1 MRPSAF
7 PDALD
12 TLQPVVKRHQSSMN
26 KPLTPNQAERLREQ
40 IANVKR
46 MLAAEKRRFGDYH
59 DGQGYR
65 YLPPKLYVQ
74 LGDYAGG
81 LRYVRWFDK
90 NFDDDIGYPDFLFE
104 WTIILFKN
112 GRLRDAE
119 RKAVQTYC
127 LNTYLNDQFFGR
139 PLVPLAKWEGSNLE
153 MPYLAEQLPYSS
165 QQPALADF
173 AAWLGQFEHSEEYV
187 AFTTRFVQLRQQL
200 KVADGSE
207 TRRALVDEL
216 RELETR
222 F

>member
-1 MRPSAF
+1 MTPKQTERIRKQIA
-7 PDALD
+7 A
-12 TLQPVVKRHQSSMN
+12 VKR
-26 KPLTPNQAERLREQ
+26 R
-40 IANVKR
+40 
-46 MLAAEKRRFGDYH
+46 LAAEKRRFGAYD
-59 DGQGYR
+59 DSGGWR

-90 NFDDDIGYPDFLFE
+90 NFGDDIGYPDFLFE
-104 WTIILFKN
+104 WTVLLFKN

-127 LNTYLNDQFFGR
+127 LNTYLYDQFFGR

-165 QQPALADF
+165 QQPELADF
-173 AAWLGQFEHSEEYV
+173 AAWLGQFERSESYR
-187 AFTTRFVQLRQQL
+187 AFAQRFVQLRQQL
-200 KVADGSE
+200 QAADGYE
-207 TRRALVDEL
+207 TRRALLDEL
-216 RELETR
+216 RGLETG

>member
-1 MRPSAF
+1 
-7 PDALD
+7 
-12 TLQPVVKRHQSSMN
+12 MN
-26 KPLTPNQAERLREQ
+26 KPLTPKQAERLREQ

-81 LRYVRWFDK
+81 LHYVRWFDK
-90 NFDDDIGYPDFLFE
+90 NFDDDIGYPNFLFE
-104 WTIILFKN
+104 WTILLFKN

-127 LNTYLNDQFFGR
+127 LNTYLYDQFFGR

-153 MPYLAEQLPYSS
+153 MPYLAELLPYSS
-165 QQPALADF
+165 QQPELADF
-173 AAWLGQFEHSEEYV
+173 AAWLRQFECTEKFA
-187 AFTTRFVQLRQQL
+187 AFAARFVRLGQQL
-200 KVADGSE
+200 KVADGYE
-207 TRRALVDEL
+207 TRRALLDE
-216 RELETR
+216 RRALETG